1 MDRNFHT
8 DDFERMLR
16 EKSDEFRMYPSKRI
30 WHSVYNNIHPG
41 HKWPSVAMCIT
52 LISALLLVGYLNTR
66 NANSYTGIK
75 KFNSNDQTIAFN
87 QIKPTQ
93 FFAPII
99 IADGTSGADPL
110 IKYTSDNSNKFKGK
124 ESFKNSKSVKS
135 FLFTQA
141 TPSNQQTIKL
151 VEESP
156 SLSINISSEDDLLPI
171 NSNDKKANVELTI
184 NNQPSTQEGE
194 IYIKSQKELSTIAVS
209 DLEQVNI
216 GKETAETDNKSMAV
230 KSIDHAV
237 EIDLDSYSTE
247 EFNNHEV
254 GNKAAIQ
261 IDKIV
266 SSVEQLKLASNKI
279 VIVGTADKNWIDNY
293 ALYNRPVPKKWA
305 NKLDW
310 QIYATP
316 SVVYRTLNNSSAFGN
331 TLNATPFAISSSNQN
346 INSSVI
352 QTPSLGLELGSGLNY
367 LILKNVR
374 IKGAFQLNFTRYNAH
389 AFANSHPVAT
399 KLTMHNFETET
410 LYEVYRSTAYS
421 NNSGLESIKLHNE
434 TFQIS
439 LPVGV
444 DLKLIGNE
452 RLQWNIG
459 ATIQP
464 SFVAGGKSYL
474 ISSDRHNYV
483 KETSMLTRW
492 NFNAGFETFVSFKS
506 NGLTWQIG
514 PQFRKQLFTT
524 NSKTFAV
531 EEKLLNYGI
540 KFGVSKTLK

>member
-75 KFNSNDQTIAFN
+75 KVNSNDQTISFN
-87 QIKPTQ
+87 QIKPAQ

-110 IKYTSDNSNKFKGK
+110 IKYTLDNSNKFKGR

-316 SVVYRTLNNSSAFGN
+316 SVVYRTLKNSSAFGN

>member
-110 IKYTSDNSNKFKGK
+110 IKYTLDNSNKFKGR

>member
-293 ALYNRPVPKKWA
+293 ALYNRPAPKKWA
-305 NKLDW
+305 NKLGW

>member
-110 IKYTSDNSNKFKGK
+110 IKYTLDNSNKFKGR

-254 GNKAAIQ
+254 GNNAAIQ

-316 SVVYRTLNNSSAFGN
+316 SVVYRTLKNSSAFGN

>member
-75 KFNSNDQTIAFN
+75 KVNSNYQTISFN
-87 QIKPTQ
+87 QIKPAQ

-110 IKYTSDNSNKFKGK
+110 IKYTLDNSNKFKGR

>member
-75 KFNSNDQTIAFN
+75 KVNSNYQTISFN
-87 QIKPTQ
+87 QIKPAQ

-110 IKYTSDNSNKFKGK
+110 IKYTLDNSNKFKGR

-293 ALYNRPVPKKWA
+293 ALYNRPAPKKWA
-305 NKLDW
+305 NKLGW

>member
-75 KFNSNDQTIAFN
+75 KVNSNDQTIAFN

-184 NNQPSTQEGE
+184 NNQPSIQEGE
-194 IYIKSQKELSTIAVS
+194 INIKSQKELSTIAVS

-216 GKETAETDNKSMAV
+216 GKETAETDNESMAV